1 MRIYFTSTLRP
12 KLVARALRKS
22 LGARGRP
29 TKVMESQEIAARMFG
44 YPSWT
49 ELIKLHATRPPSL
62 DDAEAPSQRGLRRQ
76 QFWEVL
82 TGLGLASEQIGE
94 ILAEVRP
101 TDRTTLPPDGLPRL
115 LVEAFETDKEGSR
128 LRSLG
133 IQDLTWAAV
142 NLMVPN
148 SYQKTARDFPD
159 RPTVYSLSSSLSDPA
174 RHCGMDGRLALPDL
188 RSHVDAFVTAI
199 GGPAALPLYRKR
211 LDEKSMAQS
220 SLEEARRELAAVE
233 FATFSTDYAAYQ
245 MFYSGHF
252 SREYGESIEDMTD
265 DWGWD
270 DYVAIHP
277 RPPYSN
283 EEASKAW
290 NAAYE
295 AWIADHAPPFV
306 FATQP
311 EPWGGIR
318 PETLREHVADEPE
331 REPDVADIAYSSLDE
346 HYEDASDDIV
356 DLDGVC
362 NIVHEWFPHAGKND
376 DMDLGLEAKIEAW
389 NAKQRIVSF
398 YPENRIILPSFPG
411 KTKEDA
417 IAWCRGY
424 VEQRRQRLNELGTW
438 VAPTSEPA
446 SPGP

>member
-22 LGARGRP
+22 LRARGCT

-49 ELIKLHATRPPSL
+49 ELIKLHATCPPSL
-62 DDAEAPSQRGLRRQ
+62 DDAEAPSQRRPRRQ

-82 TGLGLASEQIGE
+82 SGLGLTPEHIGE
-94 ILAEVRP
+94 ILAEIRP

-115 LVEAFETDKEGSR
+115 LVEAFETDKDGNR

-148 SYQKTARDFPD
+148 SYLQTAREFPEQ
-159 RPTVYSLSSSLSDPA
+159 PTVYSLSSGLSDPA
-174 RHCGMDGRLALPDL
+174 QHCGMDGRLALPNL
-188 RSHVDAFVTAI
+188 RARVDAFVVAV
-199 GGPAALPLYRKR
+199 GGPAALPLYRQR
-211 LDEKSMAQS
+211 LDEHSQAQWR
-220 SLEEARRELAAVE
+220 LEDARRELAAVE
-233 FATFSTDYAAYQ
+233 FANFSTDYAAYQ
-245 MFYSGHF
+245 MFYSDHL

-265 DWGWD
+265 GWGWD
-270 DYVAIHP
+270 EYVKLHP
-277 RPPYSN
+277 RPPYSD
-283 EEASKAW
+283 EEASNAW

-306 FATQP
+306 FATKP
-311 EPWGGIR
+311 DVWGGVHCD
-318 PETLREHVADEPE
+318 TLREHVADEPE

-356 DLDGVC
+356 DLDGLC
-362 NIVHEWFPHAGKND
+362 TIVHEWFLHAGKKD
-376 DMDLGLEAKIEAW
+376 AVDLGLETKVKAW
-389 NAKQRIVSF
+389 NAKQRIVS
-398 YPENRIILPSFPG
+398 YYQDKHVILPAFDG

-417 IAWCRGY
+417 IAWSRGY
-424 VEQRRQRLNELGTW
+424 LEQRQHRLAELGTW
-438 VAPTSEPA
+438 VTPVAEPVA
-446 SPGP
+446 PGP